1 MTTTTTLRLA
11 TRRSALATTQAGW
24 VADLLR
30 ARGHAVELVP
40 LVTEGDTNRA
50 ALTEIGGTGV
60 FASALR
66 EAMLTGV
73 ADLAVHSLKDLPS
86 APAPGLIIA
95 AVPARE
101 DPRDVLV
108 SRDGAGLR
116 ELPVG
121 AVVGTGSPRRAAQLT
136 LLRPDLQI
144 RPVRGNIE
152 TRLSLVSDG
161 PCDAIV
167 LARAGL
173 ARLGR
178 LDAVSEVLRLE
189 DMLPAAGQGALAVEC
204 REDRDDVRALLE
216 GIEDPRARARVT
228 AERALLA
235 TLEGGCSAPIGA
247 HADLVQGRAGIALVL
262 TAFLGAPDAPSATP
276 SDTTSVTTAEI
287 TSARTTGASR
297 RASLSGS
304 PGAAEALGGALARR
318 LLDAGDAPRAP
329 QDAGGART
337 TKQGQ
342 EQDQ

>member
-1 MTTTTTLRLA
+1 MRGPTLRLA

-30 ARGHAVELVP
+30 ARGHAVDLVP

-50 ALTEIGGTGV
+50 ALTDIGGTGV

-66 EAMLTGV
+66 EAVLAGV

-95 AVPARE
+95 AVPVRE

-108 SRDGAGLR
+108 SRHGAGLR
-116 ELPVG
+116 ELPAG
-121 AVVGTGSPRRAAQLT
+121 SVVGTGSPRRAAQLT
-136 LLRPDLQI
+136 LLRPDLQV

-152 TRLSLVSDG
+152 TRLSLVAEGS
-161 PCDAIV
+161 CEAIV

-173 ARLGR
+173 VRLGR
-178 LDAVSEVLRLE
+178 LDVVSEVLRLE

-216 GIEDPRARARVT
+216 GIEDPQARARVT

-235 TLEGGCSAPIGA
+235 TLEGGCAAPIGA

-262 TAFLGAPDAPSATP
+262 TAFLG
-276 SDTTSVTTAEI
+276 TTETF
-287 TSARTTGASR
+287 SARATGVSR

-304 PGAAEALGGALARR
+304 PAEAEALGCALARR
-318 LLDAGDAPRAP
+318 LLDAREAPPAP